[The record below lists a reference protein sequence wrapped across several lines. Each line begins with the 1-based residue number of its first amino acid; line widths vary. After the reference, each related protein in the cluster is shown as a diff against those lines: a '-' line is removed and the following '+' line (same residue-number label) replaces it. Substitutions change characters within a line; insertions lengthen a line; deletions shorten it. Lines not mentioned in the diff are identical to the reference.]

1 MIVKIK
7 FPLFVYDGKG
17 QQYTVQEGTIGVEQ
31 KNMVHFYD
39 VTKTISVA
47 FPRQQCMDNTESFS
61 VSRSFDDREVPLR
74 DVYTLLTDI
83 FPKEIPSAIM
93 ERFNKL

>member
-7 FPLFVYDGKG
+7 SSLFVYDDKG
-17 QQYTVQEGTIGVEQ
+17 QQYTIQEGTIGVEQ

-47 FPRQQCMDNTESFS
+47 FPRQHCIDNTESFS
-61 VSRSFDDREVPLR
+61 VSRSFNDREVPLR
-74 DVYTLLTDI
+74 DVYVLLTEI
-83 FPKEIPSAIM
+83 FPKEIPLTIM